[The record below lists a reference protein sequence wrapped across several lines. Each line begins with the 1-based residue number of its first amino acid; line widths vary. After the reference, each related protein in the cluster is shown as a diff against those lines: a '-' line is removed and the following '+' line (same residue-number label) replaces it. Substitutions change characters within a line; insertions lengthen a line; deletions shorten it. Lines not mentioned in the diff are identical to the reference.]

1 MNPAQDNEAPATVEI
16 PEIPRAP
23 DVRLDPQTTALIIVD
38 LQNAF
43 AQPAGALYGAETP
56 TAIPAIA
63 RPLAKPRRSG
73 ARVLFTHD
81 WHGEDDPECG
91 IWGEVTTSD
100 AISFA

>member
-1 MNPAQDNEAPATVEI
+1 MTQAQENDTPAIVEI

-38 LQNAF
+38 MQNDF
-43 AQPAGALYGAETP
+43 AHPDGTLYGAETP

-63 RPLAKPRRSG
+63 RLLAKARRSG
-73 ARVLFTHD
+73 ARVLFTQD
-81 WHGEDDPECG
+81 WHGEDDPEFG